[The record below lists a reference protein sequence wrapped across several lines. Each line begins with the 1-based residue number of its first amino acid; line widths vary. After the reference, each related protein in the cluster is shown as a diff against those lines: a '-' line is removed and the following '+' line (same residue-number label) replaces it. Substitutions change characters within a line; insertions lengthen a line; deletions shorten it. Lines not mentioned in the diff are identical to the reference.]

1 MQKKLIECFSCIH
14 GRKVANKF
22 LKTLNEMKV
31 SSSSVFDMDE
41 VRTNVFVIRGNVTKK
56 DWIEL
61 DLESD
66 FMRI

>member
-1 MQKKLIECFSCIH
+1 MQKRLECFCYIH
-14 GRKVANKF
+14 GRKIANKF

-31 SSSSVFDMDE
+31 SSSSVFDMYE

-56 DWIEL
+56 DWDEL
-61 DLESD
+61 DLSND

>member
-1 MQKKLIECFSCIH
+1 MQKRFVECFSYVH

-41 VRTNVFVIRGNVTKK
+41 VRTNVFVIREMLLKK
-56 DWIEL
+56 IG
-61 DLESD
+61 
-66 FMRI
+66 MN

>member
-1 MQKKLIECFSCIH
+1 MF
-14 GRKVANKF
+14 
-22 LKTLNEMKV
+22 
-31 SSSSVFDMDE
+31 FDMDE